1 MYRKYDTHITHTCVM
16 IYYTDISIW
25 SNLNLGYA
33 IDVIDYRDQTEIDY
47 SKYDAMHE
55 NLKNAEKM
63 SNEATKIIV
72 KWDKI
77 TANGK
82 PTYQRF
88 YGPQF
93 LLQISGSGLVAPS
106 GMFFNARYSKFHIGN
121 FIDERFKNIFKSER
135 YWKIMEYLSSPAFD
149 AQSMMGTLPI
159 QHYVSEALDNHAKGI
174 VKIKKNN
181 GEKPMH
187 VNFL

>member
-1 MYRKYDTHITHTCVM
+1 
-16 IYYTDISIW
+16 
-25 SNLNLGYA
+25 
-33 IDVIDYRDQTEIDY
+33 
-47 SKYDAMHE
+47 
-55 NLKNAEKM
+55 
-63 SNEATKIIV
+63 
-72 KWDKI
+72 
-77 TANGK
+77 
-82 PTYQRF
+82 
-88 YGPQF
+88 
-93 LLQISGSGLVAPS
+93 
-106 GMFFNARYSKFHIGN
+106 MFFNARYSKFHIGN
-121 FIDERFKNIFKSER
+121 FIDERFKNIFNSER

>member
-1 MYRKYDTHITHTCVM
+1 MKQQKLL
-16 IYYTDISIW
+16 
-25 SNLNLGYA
+25 LNGIKL
-33 IDVIDYRDQTEIDY
+33 Q
-47 SKYDAMHE
+47 H
-55 NLKNAEKM
+55 
-63 SNEATKIIV
+63 
-72 KWDKI
+72 
-77 TANGK
+77 NGK

-159 QHYVSEALDNHAKGI
+159 QHYVSEALDNHAKG
-174 VKIKKNN
+174 
-181 GEKPMH
+181 
-187 VNFL
+187 